1 MTELETKNKV
11 EGKLEEATKA
21 DTASNDSKQKTS
33 IKEKIMSLNGDE
45 EFDKLEYT
53 NIVLDDLNLHQITDE
68 DREYLEGF
76 TECQYLSLNSTQL
89 KSLVNLPKLPKL
101 IRLDIMDNM
110 IETGLEIIADRYNND

>member
-53 NIVLDDLNLHQITDE
+53 NIVLDDLNLHHITDE
-68 DREYLEGF
+68 DWEYLEGF
-76 TECQYLSLNSTQL
+76 TEC
-89 KSLVNLPKLPKL
+89 
-101 IRLDIMDNM
+101 
-110 IETGLEIIADRYNND
+110 